1 MITAKFGGTAITPN
15 NLVYLKKILTSNH
28 KMVVVSAIG
37 KIHPNDVKTTDLL
50 ANYYHTH
57 NEQIWQTIANRY
69 RKLVDV
75 NCVDVDIDKLLHD
88 AQNRATNFGLD
99 YCMSLGEEL
108 SAKVVA
114 KFLGGVYIE
123 AQNAVVFGRRKLNTR
138 QTIARLKN
146 ATRGVN
152 LAVIGGFYGGFCG
165 IRKTFSRGGSD
176 VTASLCALATNST
189 LCENWTD
196 ANGVCQGNPT
206 EIFGVKTLTHLSYE
220 QMYTLAKAG
229 ATVLHPDAV
238 IPLQTK
244 GIPLVVGNFYNKDA
258 PKTLVSNCANTSGV
272 LCVTQRKIDNIF
284 VATVVHNL
292 SIFEVFQR
300 LSNLAKNYH
309 VSPKNDVFPT
319 NFATFSHQKDA
330 QNDGLLQDLN
340 TYSHLEN
347 IRPTNSIPTANIS
360 PIVEVTYNA
369 NTVVIKSTCNILQQ
383 IFHAFNCN

>member
-15 NLVYLKKILTSNH
+15 NLVYLKKILTPNH

-57 NEQIWQTIANRY
+57 NDQIWQTVANRY
-69 RKLVDV
+69 RKLVEV

-88 AQNRATNFGLD
+88 TKNRATKFGLD

-114 KFLGGVYIE
+114 KFLGGAYIE
-123 AQNAVVFGRRKLNTR
+123 AQGVVVFGKRALNTR
-138 QTIARLKN
+138 QTLTKLKN

-152 LAVIGGFYGGFCG
+152 LAVIGGFYGGFCAT
-165 IRKTFSRGGSD
+165 RKTFSRGGSD

-206 EIFGVKTLTHLSYE
+206 EIFGVETLSHLSYG
-220 QMYTLAKAG
+220 QMYSLAKAG

-258 PKTLVSNCANTSGV
+258 PKTLVSNCANTSDI
-272 LCVTQRKIDNIF
+272 LCVTQRQVGDIF

-292 SIFEVFQR
+292 SIFQVFQR

-309 VSPKNDVFPT
+309 VSPKNEVFPT
-319 NFATFSHQKDA
+319 NFATFSHQNGV
-330 QNDGLLQDLN
+330 QNDGLLQDIN
-340 TYSHLEN
+340 NYQHVAN
-347 IRPTNSIPTANIS
+347 INPTNSMPTANTS

-369 NTVVIKSTCNILQQ
+369 NTVVIKSTCNVLQQ
-383 IFHAFNCN
+383 IFDVFNSN

>member
-15 NLVYLKKILTSNH
+15 NLVYLKKILTPNH

-50 ANYYHTH
+50 ATYYHTH
-57 NEQIWQTIANRY
+57 NDQIWQTIANRY

-88 AQNRATNFGLD
+88 AHSRATKFGLD

-123 AQNAVVFGRRKLNTR
+123 AQEVVVFGRRKLNTR
-138 QTIARLKN
+138 QTLAKLKN

-152 LAVIGGFYGGFCG
+152 LAVIGGFYGGFCAT
-165 IRKTFSRGGSD
+165 RKTFSRGGSD

-206 EIFGVKTLTHLSYE
+206 EIFGAKTLSHLSYE
-220 QMYTLAKAG
+220 QMYTLAQAG

-238 IPLQTK
+238 KPLQTK

-292 SIFEVFQR
+292 SIFQVFQR

-319 NFATFSHQKDA
+319 NFATFFHKKDA
-330 QNDGLLQDLN
+330 QNDGLLQDVN
-340 TYSHLEN
+340 NYQHVAN
-347 IRPTNSIPTANIS
+347 INPSNSTQTANVC

-383 IFHAFNCN
+383 IFDAFNSN

>member
-15 NLVYLKKILTSNH
+15 NLVYLKKILTPNH

-50 ANYYHTH
+50 ATYYHTH
-57 NEQIWQTIANRY
+57 NDQIWQTIANRY

-88 AQNRATNFGLD
+88 AKNRATKFGLD
-99 YCMSLGEEL
+99 YCMSIGEEL

-123 AQNAVVFGRRKLNTR
+123 AQDVVVFGKRKLNTR
-138 QTIARLKN
+138 QTLAKLKN

-165 IRKTFSRGGSD
+165 TRKTFSRGGSD

-206 EIFGVKTLTHLSYE
+206 EIFGVKTLSHLSYE
-220 QMYTLAKAG
+220 QMYTLAQAG

-238 IPLQTK
+238 KPLQTK
-244 GIPLVVGNFYNKDA
+244 GIPLVVGNFYNKHA

-292 SIFEVFQR
+292 SIFQVFQR

-330 QNDGLLQDLN
+330 QNDGLLQDVN
-340 TYSHLEN
+340 NYQHVAN
-347 IRPTNSIPTANIS
+347 INPTNSTQTAKRS

-383 IFHAFNCN
+383 IFDAFNSN

>member
-15 NLVYLKKILTSNH
+15 NLVYLKKILTPNH

-50 ANYYHTH
+50 ATYYHTH
-57 NEQIWQTIANRY
+57 NDQIWQTIANRY

-88 AQNRATNFGLD
+88 AKNRATKFGLD
-99 YCMSLGEEL
+99 YCMSIGEEL
-108 SAKVVA
+108 SAKVVS
-114 KFLGGVYIE
+114 KFLGGAYIE
-123 AQNAVVFGRRKLNTR
+123 AQEVVVFGRRALNTR
-138 QTIARLKN
+138 QTIARLKS

-152 LAVIGGFYGGFCG
+152 LAVIGGFYGGFCKT
-165 IRKTFSRGGSD
+165 RKTFSRGGSD

-244 GIPLVVGNFYNKDA
+244 GISLVVGNFYNKDA

-272 LCVTQRKIDNIF
+272 LCVTQRKIDTIF

-292 SIFEVFQR
+292 SIFQVFQR

-309 VSPKNDVFPT
+309 VSSKNDVFPT

-330 QNDGLLQDLN
+330 PNDGLLQDIN
-340 TYSHLEN
+340 NYQHVAN
-347 IRPTNSIPTANIS
+347 INPTNSILTTNTS
-360 PIVEVTYNA
+360 PIVEVIYNA
-369 NTVVIKSTCNILQQ
+369 NTVVIKSTCNVLQQ
-383 IFHAFNCN
+383 IFDAFNCN

>member
-15 NLVYLKKILTSNH
+15 NLVYLKKILTPNH

-50 ANYYHTH
+50 AAYFRTH
-57 NEQIWQTIANRY
+57 NDQIWQTIANRY
-69 RKLVDV
+69 RKVVDV
-75 NCVDVDIDKLLHD
+75 NCVDVDIDKLLYD
-88 AQNRATNFGLD
+88 AKNRATKFGLD

-114 KFLGGVYIE
+114 KFLGGAYIE
-123 AQNAVVFGRRKLNTR
+123 AQEVVVFGKRALNTR
-138 QTIARLKN
+138 QTIAKLKN

-152 LAVIGGFYGGFCG
+152 FAVIGGFY
-165 IRKTFSRGGSD
+165 GGSD

-206 EIFGVKTLTHLSYE
+206 EIFGVKTLSHLSYG

-238 IPLQTK
+238 KPLQTK

-292 SIFEVFQR
+292 SIFQIFQR
-300 LSNLAKNYH
+300 LSNLTKNYH
-309 VSPKNDVFPT
+309 VSPKNDVFPA
-319 NFATFSHQKDA
+319 NLATFFHQKDV
-330 QNDGLLQDLN
+330 QNDGLLQYIKN
-340 TYSHLEN
+340 YQHVAN
-347 IRPTNSIPTANIS
+347 INPTNSTQMTNIS
-360 PIVEVTYNA
+360 PIVSVTYNA
-369 NTVVIKSTCNILQQ
+369 NTVVIKSTCNVLQQ
-383 IFHAFNCN
+383 IFDAFNSN

>member
-15 NLVYLKKILTSNH
+15 NLVYLKKILTPNH

-50 ANYYHTH
+50 ATYFHTH
-57 NEQIWQTIANRY
+57 NDQIWQTIANRY

-88 AQNRATNFGLD
+88 AQNRATKFGLD

-123 AQNAVVFGRRKLNTR
+123 AQEVVVFGRRKLNTR

-152 LAVIGGFYGGFCG
+152 LAVIGGFYGGFCET
-165 IRKTFSRGGSD
+165 RKTFSRGGSD

-238 IPLQTK
+238 KPLQTK

-292 SIFEVFQR
+292 TIFEVFQR

-309 VSPKNDVFPT
+309 VSPKNDVFPA
-319 NFATFSHQKDA
+319 NFATFLHQKDA
-330 QNDGLLQDLN
+330 QNDGPLQDIN
-340 TYSHLEN
+340 NYQHVAN

-360 PIVEVTYNA
+360 PIVEVTYNT

-383 IFHAFNCN
+383 IFHAFNSN

>member
-15 NLVYLKKILTSNH
+15 NLVYLKKILTPNH

-50 ANYYHTH
+50 ATYYHTH
-57 NEQIWQTIANRY
+57 DDKIWQTIANRY

-75 NCVDVDIDKLLHD
+75 NCVDVNIDKLLYD
-88 AQNRATNFGLD
+88 AKNRATKFGLD

-123 AQNAVVFGRRKLNTR
+123 AQDVVVFGMRALNTR
-138 QTIARLKN
+138 QTIAKLKN

-152 LAVIGGFYGGFCG
+152 LAVIGGFYGGFCKT
-165 IRKTFSRGGSD
+165 RKTFSRGGSD

-206 EIFGVKTLTHLSYE
+206 EIFGAKTLTHLSYE
-220 QMYTLAKAG
+220 QMYTLAQAG

-238 IPLQTK
+238 KPLQTK
-244 GIPLVVGNFYNKDA
+244 GIPLVIGNFYNKDA

-292 SIFEVFQR
+292 SISEVFQR
-300 LSNLAKNYH
+300 LSNLTKNYH
-309 VSPKNDVFPT
+309 VSPKNAIFPA
-319 NFATFSHQKDA
+319 NFATLFHQKDA
-330 QNDGLLQDLN
+330 QNDGLLQYVN
-340 TYSHLEN
+340 NYQHVAN
-347 IRPTNSIPTANIS
+347 INPTNSMPTANTS

-383 IFHAFNCN
+383 IFDAFNSN

>member
-15 NLVYLKKILTSNH
+15 NLVYLKKILTPNH

-37 KIHPNDVKTTDLL
+37 KVHPNDVKITDLL
-50 ANYYHTH
+50 ATYYHTH
-57 NEQIWQTIANRY
+57 NDQIWQTIANRY

-88 AQNRATNFGLD
+88 AKKRATKYGLD

-114 KFLGGVYIE
+114 KFLGGAYIE
-123 AQNAVVFGRRKLNTR
+123 AQEVVVFGMRKLNTR
-138 QTIARLKN
+138 QTLAKLKN

-152 LAVIGGFYGGFCG
+152 LAVIGGFYGGFCET
-165 IRKTFSRGGSD
+165 RKTFSRGGSD

-244 GIPLVVGNFYNKDA
+244 GIPLVVGNFYNKNA
-258 PKTLVSNCANTSGV
+258 PKTLVSNCANTSDI
-272 LCVTQRKIDNIF
+272 LCVTQRQVGDIF

-292 SIFEVFQR
+292 SIFQVFQR

-309 VSPKNDVFPT
+309 VSLKNDVFPT
-319 NFATFSHQKDA
+319 NFATFSHQKDPKNNGVF
-330 QNDGLLQDLN
+330 QNVRNCSLV
-340 TYSHLEN
+340 EN
-347 IRPTNSIPTANIS
+347 IRPTNSTQTTNIS

-383 IFHAFNCN
+383 IFDAFNCN

>member
-15 NLVYLKKILTSNH
+15 NLVYLKKIITPNH

-50 ANYYHTH
+50 ATYFHTH
-57 NEQIWQTIANRY
+57 NDQIWQTITNRY

-88 AQNRATNFGLD
+88 AKNRATQFGLD
-99 YCMSLGEEL
+99 YCMSIGEEL

-114 KFLGGVYIE
+114 KFLGGAYIE
-123 AQNAVVFGRRKLNTR
+123 AQEVVVFGKRKLNTR
-138 QTIARLKN
+138 QTIAKLKN

-152 LAVIGGFYGGFCG
+152 LAVIGGFYGGFCKT
-165 IRKTFSRGGSD
+165 RKTFSRGGSD

-206 EIFGVKTLTHLSYE
+206 EIFGVKTLSHLSYE

-238 IPLQTK
+238 KPLQTK

-258 PKTLVSNCANTSGV
+258 PKTLVSNCANTSDI
-272 LCVTQRKIDNIF
+272 LCVTQRQVGDIF
-284 VATVVHNL
+284 DATVVHNL
-292 SIFEVFQR
+292 SIFQVFQR

-319 NFATFSHQKDA
+319 NLATFSHQKDT
-330 QNDGLLQDLN
+330 QNDGLLQNVRNCSLV
-340 TYSHLEN
+340 EN
-347 IRPTNSIPTANIS
+347 IRPTNLIQTTKRS
-360 PIVEVTYNA
+360 PIVSVTYNA

-383 IFHAFNCN
+383 IFDVFNSN

>member
-15 NLVYLKKILTSNH
+15 NLVYLKKILTPNH

-57 NEQIWQTIANRY
+57 NDQIWQTIANRY

-88 AQNRATNFGLD
+88 AKNRATKFGLD

-123 AQNAVVFGRRKLNTR
+123 AQEVVVFGKRALNTR
-138 QTIARLKN
+138 KTIARLKN

-152 LAVIGGFYGGFCG
+152 LAVVGGFYGGFCET
-165 IRKTFSRGGSD
+165 RKTFSRGGSD

-229 ATVLHPDAV
+229 ATVLHPDA
-238 IPLQTK
+238 INPLQTK

-258 PKTLVSNCANTSGV
+258 PKTLVSNCTNTSDI
-272 LCVTQRKIDNIF
+272 LCVTQRQVGDIF

-292 SIFEVFQR
+292 SIFKVFQR

-309 VSPKNDVFPT
+309 VPPKNDVFPT
-319 NFATFSHQKDA
+319 NFATFFHQNGV
-330 QNDGLLQDLN
+330 QNYGLLQDIN
-340 TYSHLEN
+340 NYQHVAN
-347 IRPTNSIPTANIS
+347 INPSNDTQTANNS

-369 NTVVIKSTCNILQQ
+369 NTVVIKSTCNVLQQ
-383 IFHAFNCN
+383 IFDAFNYN

>member
-15 NLVYLKKILTSNH
+15 NLVYLKKILTPNH

-50 ANYYHTH
+50 ATYYHTH
-57 NEQIWQTIANRY
+57 DDKIWQTIANRY

-88 AQNRATNFGLD
+88 AKNRATKFGLD

-114 KFLGGVYIE
+114 KFLGGAYIE
-123 AQNAVVFGRRKLNTR
+123 AQDVLVFGKRALNTR
-138 QTIARLKN
+138 QTLAKLKN

-152 LAVIGGFYGGFCG
+152 LAVIGGFYGGFCET
-165 IRKTFSRGGSD
+165 RKTFSRGGSD

-189 LCENWTD
+189 ICENWTD

-220 QMYTLAKAG
+220 QMYTLAQAG

-238 IPLQTK
+238 KPLQTK
-244 GIPLVVGNFYNKDA
+244 DIPLVVGNFYNKDA

-292 SIFEVFQR
+292 SIFQVFQR

-309 VSPKNDVFPT
+309 VSPKNDVFPA
-319 NFATFSHQKDA
+319 NFATFSHQKDVPNNGVF
-330 QNDGLLQDLN
+330 QNVRNCSLV
-340 TYSHLEN
+340 EN
-347 IRPTNSIPTANIS
+347 IRPTNSILTTNIS

-383 IFHAFNCN
+383 IFDAFNSN

>member
-15 NLVYLKKILTSNH
+15 NLVYLKKILTPNH

-50 ANYYHTH
+50 ATYFRTH

-75 NCVDVDIDKLLHD
+75 NCIDVDIDKLLHD
-88 AQNRATNFGLD
+88 AKNRTTQFGLD

-114 KFLGGVYIE
+114 KFLGGAYIE
-123 AQNAVVFGRRKLNTR
+123 AQEVVVFGRRKLNTR
-138 QTIARLKN
+138 QTLAKLKN

-152 LAVIGGFYGGFCG
+152 LAVIGGFYGGFCET
-165 IRKTFSRGGSD
+165 RKTFSRGGSD

-206 EIFGVKTLTHLSYE
+206 EILGVKTLTHLSYE

-238 IPLQTK
+238 MPLQTK

-258 PKTLVSNCANTSGV
+258 PKTLVSNCTNTSDI
-272 LCVTQRKIDNIF
+272 LCVTQRQIDNIF

-292 SIFEVFQR
+292 TIFQVFQC
-300 LSNLAKNYH
+300 LSNLTKNYH
-309 VSPKNDVFPT
+309 VFPKNDVFTT
-319 NFATFSHQKDA
+319 NFATFFHQKDA
-330 QNDGLLQDLN
+330 QNDGFLQDIN
-340 TYSHLEN
+340 NYQHVAN
-347 IRPTNSIPTANIS
+347 INPTNSTQTTNIS
-360 PIVEVTYNA
+360 PIVSVTYNA
-369 NTVVIKSTCNILQQ
+369 NTVVIKSTCNVLQQ
-383 IFHAFNCN
+383 IFDAFNCN

>member
-15 NLVYLKKILTSNH
+15 NLVYLKKILTPNH

-50 ANYYHTH
+50 ATYFRTH
-57 NEQIWQTIANRY
+57 DDKIWQTIANRY

-88 AQNRATNFGLD
+88 AKNRATKFGLD
-99 YCMSLGEEL
+99 YCMSIGEEL

-123 AQNAVVFGRRKLNTR
+123 AQDVVVFGKRKLNTR
-138 QTIARLKN
+138 QTLAKLKN

-165 IRKTFSRGGSD
+165 TRKTFSRGGSD

-206 EIFGVKTLTHLSYE
+206 EIFGAKTLSHLSYE
-220 QMYTLAKAG
+220 QMYTLAQAG

-238 IPLQTK
+238 KPLQTK

-292 SIFEVFQR
+292 SIFQVFQR

-319 NFATFSHQKDA
+319 NFATFFHKKDA
-330 QNDGLLQDLN
+330 QNDGLLQDVN
-340 TYSHLEN
+340 NYQHVAN
-347 IRPTNSIPTANIS
+347 INPSNSTQTANVC

-383 IFHAFNCN
+383 IFDAFNSN

>member
-15 NLVYLKKILTSNH
+15 NLVYLKKILTPNH

-50 ANYYHTH
+50 ATYYHTH
-57 NEQIWQTIANRY
+57 NDQIWQTIANRY

-88 AQNRATNFGLD
+88 AKNRATKFGLD
-99 YCMSLGEEL
+99 YCMSIGEEL

-123 AQNAVVFGRRKLNTR
+123 AQDVVVFGKRKLNTR
-138 QTIARLKN
+138 QTLAKLKN

-165 IRKTFSRGGSD
+165 TRKTFSRGGSD

-206 EIFGVKTLTHLSYE
+206 EIFGAKTLSHLSYE
-220 QMYTLAKAG
+220 QMYTLAQAG

-238 IPLQTK
+238 KPLQTK

-292 SIFEVFQR
+292 SIFQVFQR

-319 NFATFSHQKDA
+319 NFATFFHKKDA
-330 QNDGLLQDLN
+330 QNDGLLQDVN
-340 TYSHLEN
+340 NYQHVAN
-347 IRPTNSIPTANIS
+347 INPSNSTQTANVC

-383 IFHAFNCN
+383 IFDAFNSN

>member
-15 NLVYLKKILTSNH
+15 NLVYLKKILTPNH

-50 ANYYHTH
+50 ATYFRTH
-57 NEQIWQTIANRY
+57 NDQIWQTSANRY

-75 NCVDVDIDKLLHD
+75 NCVDVDIDKLLYD
-88 AQNRATNFGLD
+88 AHSRATKFGLD

-123 AQNAVVFGRRKLNTR
+123 AQEVVVFGKRALNTR
-138 QTIARLKN
+138 QTLTKLKN

-165 IRKTFSRGGSD
+165 TRKTFSRGGSD

-206 EIFGVKTLTHLSYE
+206 EIFGVKTLSHLSYE

-238 IPLQTK
+238 KPLQTK

-272 LCVTQRKIDNIF
+272 LCVTQRKVGNIF

-292 SIFEVFQR
+292 SIFQVFQR

-319 NFATFSHQKDA
+319 NFATFFRQKHA
-330 QNDGLLQDLN
+330 QNDGLLQDIN
-340 TYSHLEN
+340 NYQHV
-347 IRPTNSIPTANIS
+347 ANINPSNPTQTTKRS
-360 PIVEVTYNA
+360 PIVEVTYNT

-383 IFHAFNCN
+383 IFDAFNSN